1 MISRQDCTTMDKL
14 PLYVAKIHRLS
25 FIDMDYKQ
33 SINFC
38 LVVLQ
43 ELGCNLVPSRTLL
56 PIQAIASL
64 LKPIQMAKKTSEE
77 SSRTLSTMTDSRQKA
92 IITVLSKLAYAC
104 YLSDNDFVTVLCI
117 TRIIQMT
124 HKHGVN
130 DESGGGY
137 ASLGLMAKAILG
149 DFVTAASF
157 AEKALLLQQRAQTKY
172 TAPTALFSAYNFV
185 FSWTNPLQ
193 SCLNPFLEGFASG
206 MRSGN
211 IDFSMWC
218 LLAHHVQ
225 MPYQMGKPLSLI
237 LSRCPDCVHQMEELR
252 QQDHCLMLNLAGQS
266 KETTRL
272 KGELFA
278 CDEFVAKTPLQT
290 AAVNLAKLELLVYYG
305 DFDSAAKHAI
315 KCSDSFDKT
324 TNGMFLSMMETFH
337 RGVALYAMARRT
349 KKRKY
354 RKRAIRVRSTIAK
367 WVQNGNPNVKH
378 YHSLLNAEQA
388 ALDRE
393 YHEAEA
399 LYKEAII
406 LAARPGYLHDAAL
419 FNERYAD
426 FLRKEG
432 HHFALAEDEIV
443 YRIEEAIRYYK
454 EWGAKAKVEMLQAE
468 HGRLL
473 H

>member
-1 MISRQDCTTMDKL
+1 
-14 PLYVAKIHRLS
+14 
-25 FIDMDYKQ
+25 
-33 SINFC
+33 
-38 LVVLQ
+38 
-43 ELGCNLVPSRTLL
+43 
-56 PIQAIASL
+56 
-64 LKPIQMAKKTSEE
+64 
-77 SSRTLSTMTDSRQKA
+77 
-92 IITVLSKLAYAC
+92 
-104 YLSDNDFVTVLCI
+104 
-117 TRIIQMT
+117 MT